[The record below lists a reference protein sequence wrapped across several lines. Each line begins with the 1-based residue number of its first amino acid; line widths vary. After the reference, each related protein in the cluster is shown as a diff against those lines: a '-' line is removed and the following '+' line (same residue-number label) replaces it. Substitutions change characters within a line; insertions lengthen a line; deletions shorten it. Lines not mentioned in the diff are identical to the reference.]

1 MTLSAESTQPQHA
14 EYYQFRHGLKTPGIN
29 HLPYTVDVSNLP
41 TVADAN
47 TEEYNFALIFG

>member
-14 EYYQFRHGLKTPGIN
+14 EYYQFRLGLKTPGIN